1 MKVIKSHY
9 FVFSQCV
16 DGERFAF
23 AETIRESENI
33 LAFVARYNA
42 DYCMACSSRTEA
54 EKIAI
59 AWNESYKRN
68 GTYPKWR
75 IES

>member
-1 MKVIKSHY
+1 MKAIKSHY

-33 LAFVARYNA
+33 LAFAARRNA
-42 DYCMACSSRTEA
+42 DYCMACSSRAEA

-59 AWNESYKRN
+59 IWNESYKRN
-68 GTYPKWR
+68 GSYPKWR
-75 IES
+75 TES

>member
-1 MKVIKSHY
+1 MKAIKKHY

-33 LAFVARYNA
+33 LAFAARHNA
-42 DYCMACSSRTEA
+42 DYCMACSSRAEA

>member
-1 MKVIKSHY
+1 MKDIKKHY

-33 LAFVARYNA
+33 LAFAARHNA
-42 DYCMACSSRTEA
+42 VFCMACSGRAEA
-54 EKIAI
+54 EEIAI
-59 AWNESYKRN
+59 MWNESYKLN
-68 GTYPKWR
+68 GNYPKWR